1 MEKRNSQFERGKTIE
16 QTNAFFTRAN
26 LGVARC
32 QSQHKCHFWRMNSMF
47 EANCTG
53 K

>member
-1 MEKRNSQFERGKTIE
+1 MEKRKSKLEHGQPMDQTRGLLCTCE
-16 QTNAFFTRAN
+16 S
-26 LGVARC
+26 GVARC

-47 EANCTG
+47 EANCMG